1 MSNALAGYK
10 ALVYFSTST
19 SGALAK
25 IAELRDFTLRQT
37 HAPINAT
44 SHDSSGD
51 RELIAGTGTW
61 AGSAAGLYAST
72 NASQQN
78 IQDVLQSRVKV
89 NLEAYPKG
97 TSSGGYWSGEIF
109 ISDFE
114 LSSPNEDASAYNVSF
129 EGHGV
134 LTSTST

>member
-1 MSNALAGYK
+1 MSAGLAGYK
-10 ALVYFSTST
+10 AMVYFSTST

-25 IAELRDFTLRQT
+25 IAELRNFTIRQT

-51 RELIAGTGTW
+51 RELIAGTGSW
-61 AGSAAGLYAST
+61 AGSADGIYAST
-72 NASQQN
+72 NATQQN
-78 IQDVLQSRVKV
+78 MQDILQTRVKV

-97 TSSGGYWSGEIF
+97 TSSGGYWGGEVF
-109 ISDFE
+109 VTDFE
-114 LSSPNEDASAYNVSF
+114 MSAPNEDAAAYNISF
-129 EGHGV
+129 EGHGA

>member
-10 ALVYFSTST
+10 AFVYFSTST
-19 SGALAK
+19 GGSKAK
-25 IAELRDFTLRQT
+25 LAELRDFTVRQS

-51 RELIAGTGTW
+51 RELIAGTGSW
-61 AGSAAGLYAST
+61 AGNAAGLYAST
-72 NASQQN
+72 NATQQN
-78 IQDVLQSRVKV
+78 VQDVLQSRTKV
-89 NLEAYPKG
+89 DMEFYPKG

-109 ISDFE
+109 FTDFE
-114 LSSPNEDASAYNVSF
+114 LSSPNEDASAYSLSF
-129 EGHGV
+129 EGHLV